1 MNIYCGTFFLV
12 SRPGSKQSLLNC
24 VLAFIK
30 RHTKYTYG
38 HLDDLIIAHHDR
50 RKLQVLLD
58 VLRAKLRNAG
68 WVINTKKSELN
79 PVKNIKFLGAN
90 WDGLGII
97 RDKEATRFTREMAES
112 LLTNDP
118 KGRAL
123 QRVRGYLNYYLG
135 YAGKVSPIVNT
146 FIRMSLITRREY
158 WWYLSLIINID
169 RLKFR
174 RTPRKSSVWYTDASE
189 YQLGAVDGG
198 SGREFSVVAPTDS
211 ILFNEAAASLLP
223 FLLDPTPQ
231 HRRIHID
238 NIVFSTFRAQY
249 IFNLINN
256 LCKSVFISRLINQI
270 LQSSAVSGYDR
281 FG

>member
-1 MNIYCGTFFLV
+1 CIAPYIQ
-12 SRPGSKQSLLNC
+12 QSLLNC
-24 VLAFIK
+24 VLAFIR

-38 HLDDLIIAHHDR
+38 HLDDLIIAHRDR
-50 RKLQVLLD
+50 RLLQVLLD

-68 WVINTKKSELN
+68 WVINAKKSELN
-79 PVKNIKFLGAN
+79 PVKQIKFLGAN

-135 YAGKVSPIVNT
+135 KTPKVT
-146 FIRMSLITRREY
+146 
-158 WWYLSLIINID
+158 
-169 RLKFR
+169 
-174 RTPRKSSVWYTDASE
+174 SVWYTDASE
-189 YQLGAVDGG
+189 YQLGAVDDG

-231 HRRIHID
+231 QRKLFIDNMAVIGLWKRVRAKWARFYTSGRENMHRFFSLIIMVNWMRAVNNIAVEYVPSADNPADAPSRRITPQA
-238 NIVFSTFRAQY
+238 F
-249 IFNLINN
+249 L
-256 LCKSVFISRLINQI
+256 RLGTI
-270 LQSSAVSGYDR
+270 LDHYK
-281 FG
+281 